1 MKILFI
7 GNSRLG
13 DAILSTGLLNK
24 FNKPSNN
31 ITLVSSPLSME
42 IYESFPCV
50 KKTIIVKK
58 KKI

>member
-13 DAILSTGLLNK
+13 DAILSTGLLNI
-24 FNKPSNN
+24 FNKPCNN
-31 ITLVSSPLSME
+31 VTLVGSPLSME

-50 KKTIIVKK
+50 KKL
-58 KKI
+58 